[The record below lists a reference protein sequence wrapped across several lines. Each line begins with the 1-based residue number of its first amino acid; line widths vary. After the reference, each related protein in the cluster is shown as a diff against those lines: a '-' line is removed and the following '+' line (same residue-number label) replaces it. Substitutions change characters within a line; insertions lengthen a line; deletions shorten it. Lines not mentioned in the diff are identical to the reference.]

1 MKKQILASTLI
12 IALLAAGCGSENP
25 TVDTTTAADD
35 TTAAETSPDNIP
47 LGTDLGGRT
56 VRIYTR
62 GDTNATEFDAEQS
75 GDIVDDAIY
84 ARNRS
89 IEDRLNVTLE
99 YVVNTSEDFW
109 ADRTIYMDTVRG
121 AVLANDGSI
130 DIAAGL
136 SNIMPE
142 LAQDGMFFNLLAPD
156 MPYFDFDS
164 PWWPSELVDELSVQG
179 RLYMTSGEVCLG
191 TIKGL
196 MCFYFN
202 KNMVEDLQLENPY
215 DLVKAGKWTLDK
227 FSEMAA
233 SAYSDLNGN
242 TKVDADDRFGFLISN
257 ENHSP
262 NFIIASGI
270 RLTEKDSDDLPY
282 YNLGSEKFIDTM
294 DRLYDIMTQD
304 GFIVKPDGDD
314 TYTNIFTE
322 GRTLFQTGE
331 FKNAEIYRDLTFDF
345 GIIPFPK
352 GSEEQS
358 DYFTTVRSTYSSLGI
373 LVTANKSDCA
383 AVIEAL
389 AAENYRTVTPAYY
402 EKALKVKYARD
413 DVSSQMF
420 DLIKGHISF
429 DFGLVHGVMMG
440 GVTTLLRRS
449 IAFAEGDWSSKWA
462 SNETAVNAAVEKY
475 LENIL
480 SLDN

>member
-179 RLYMTSGEVCLG
+179 RLYMTSGRSA
-191 TIKGL
+191 
-196 MCFYFN
+196 
-202 KNMVEDLQLENPY
+202 LERSRGSC
-215 DLVKAGKWTLDK
+215 ASISTRIWWRT
-227 FSEMAA
+227 FSLRTPTTWSKPENGHSTN
-233 SAYSDLNGN
+233 SA
-242 TKVDADDRFGFLISN
+242 RWR
-257 ENHSP
+257 
-262 NFIIASGI
+262 
-270 RLTEKDSDDLPY
+270 RLP
-282 YNLGSEKFIDTM
+282 
-294 DRLYDIMTQD
+294 
-304 GFIVKPDGDD
+304 
-314 TYTNIFTE
+314 
-322 GRTLFQTGE
+322 
-331 FKNAEIYRDLTFDF
+331 
-345 GIIPFPK
+345 
-352 GSEEQS
+352 
-358 DYFTTVRSTYSSLGI
+358 
-373 LVTANKSDCA
+373 TA
-383 AVIEAL
+383 
-389 AAENYRTVTPAYY
+389 T
-402 EKALKVKYARD
+402 
-413 DVSSQMF
+413 
-420 DLIKGHISF
+420 
-429 DFGLVHGVMMG
+429 
-440 GVTTLLRRS
+440 
-449 IAFAEGDWSSKWA
+449 
-462 SNETAVNAAVEKY
+462 
-475 LENIL
+475 
-480 SLDN
+480 